1 MNFIAIILRQTARN
15 MLHTWRAQAMTVFT
29 VALSVLIF
37 SFFYL
42 IYFNALHLGEKLGE
56 DLRLI
61 VYLEDNP
68 VEALQEEYRR
78 RILQFDQ
85 VARIDFIDSHQ
96 AFERFERQLGSDS
109 DVLAGVPTDFL
120 PPSIEVYPVRSLDHL
135 SRIKRFSDYLHTLP
149 GVVKV
154 QYGKDWIEGFYSFIQ
169 MMRIVTFLSGILLI
183 MTTTFMVAH
192 TIRLTL
198 LARQQELELLRL
210 VGATNTYIRMPFL
223 LEALFQGLL
232 GAASGITA
240 LFLLFYW
247 IKLQFAGP
255 ATTLSQL
262 PFTFF
267 SLPVLLCIVLLSSL
281 LCVVGSYS
289 STRKILQL

>member
-1 MNFIAIILRQTARN
+1 MNFIIILFRQTSRN
-15 MLHTWRAQAMTVFT
+15 MLHTWKAQAMIVFT

-42 IYFNALHLGEKLGE
+42 IYFNALHFGEKLGE

-61 VYLEDNP
+61 VYLEEEP
-68 VEALQEEYRR
+68 VESLQEEYRQ
-78 RILQFDQ
+78 RIIRFDQ
-85 VARIDFIDSHQ
+85 VAHIDFISSRQ
-96 AFERFERQLGSDS
+96 AYERFRQQLGSDS
-109 DVLAGVPTDFL
+109 DVLAGVPSDFL
-120 PPSIEVYPVRSLDHL
+120 PPSIEVYPLPSLDNL

-149 GVVKV
+149 GVIKV
-154 QYGKDWIEGFYSFIQ
+154 QYGKDWIERFYAFIQ
-169 MMRIVTFLSGILLI
+169 LIRIVTLLSGILLI

-223 LEALFQGLL
+223 LEALMQGLL
-232 GAASGITA
+232 GAACGITA
-240 LFLLFYW
+240 LLLIFNW
-247 IKLQFAGP
+247 FKLQFAGP
-255 ATTLSQL
+255 VTTLSQL

-267 SLPVLLCIVLLSSL
+267 SWPIIFCIVLLSSL
-281 LCVVGSYS
+281 LCTVGSYS